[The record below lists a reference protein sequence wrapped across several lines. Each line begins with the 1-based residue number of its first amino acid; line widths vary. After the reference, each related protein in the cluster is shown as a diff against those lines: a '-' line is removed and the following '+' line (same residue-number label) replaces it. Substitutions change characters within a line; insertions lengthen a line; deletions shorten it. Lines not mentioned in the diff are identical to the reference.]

1 MDPPTAIRVLE
12 TYAKLTRDI
21 FELCHVDAAI
31 DLIRGGLA
39 PTDSKVVGIVSR
51 AQLRVGCGW
60 EELTARNTI
69 SSTTTVARPPPAT
82 ATAAATP
89 PSAKTANQA
98 TPVPLTVYCDGSC
111 LNNGRRGA
119 SAGYAVV
126 AMRGG
131 AVIHRFSEK
140 VPATD
145 PQTNQRAE
153 LLALRYA
160 IHYLAESGS
169 SGDIHTDSRYSIDCI
184 TKWATGW
191 KKAGWKKAD
200 KQPVLHLD
208 IIQPLY
214 ELWTGLSLL
223 SLLPSQSGLSPQ
235 HSIRIHHVAAH
246 TGRSDAHSVGNALV
260 DEMARDAATS
270 P

>member
-1 MDPPTAIRVLE
+1 MDPASESAIRVLE
-12 TYAKLTRDI
+12 TYSKLTRDI
-21 FELCHVDAAI
+21 IELCLVDAAA
-31 DLIRGGLA
+31 DSIRSGVS
-39 PTDSKVVGIVSR
+39 PTDPTVAPVFHR
-51 AQLRVGCGW
+51 ATLRVGCGW
-60 EELTARNTI
+60 EDLVARNTI
-69 SSTTTVARPPPAT
+69 SSTTVVSRVAPSVPTTLPP
-82 ATAAATP
+82 TP
-89 PSAKTANQA
+89 PS
-98 TPVPLTVYCDGSC
+98 LTVYCDGSC

-140 VPATD
+140 VPAGD

-160 IHYLAESGS
+160 IHYLADSGA

-184 TKWATGW
+184 TKWAAGW

-214 ELWTGLSLL
+214 DLWKE
-223 SLLPSQSGLSPQ
+223 LPSLHSQ

-260 DEMARDAATS
+260 DEMARAAATA
-270 P
+270 

>member
-1 MDPPTAIRVLE
+1 MNPSTALGVLE
-12 TYAKLTRDI
+12 AYSTRTRDI
-21 FELCHVDAAI
+21 FELCLI
-31 DLIRGGLA
+31 DGAKDSIRSGTSLS
-39 PTDSKVVGIVSR
+39 DSKITGVLAR
-51 AQLRVGCGW
+51 AQLRIGCGW
-60 EELTARNTI
+60 EDLRNTI
-69 SSTTTVARPPPAT
+69 STTTIVSKAPVHPIEATSPSGT
-82 ATAAATP
+82 ATKQETP
-89 PSAKTANQA
+89 TS
-98 TPVPLTVYCDGSC
+98 LTVYCDGSC

-208 IIQPLY
+208 IIRPLY

-223 SLLPSQSGLSPQ
+223 PLLPSQSGLSPQ

-260 DEMARDAATS
+260 DEMARGAATS

>member
-31 DLIRGGLA
+31 DSIRAGVV
-39 PTDSKVVGIVSR
+39 PTDPKVVGIVSR

-69 SSTTTVARPPPAT
+69 SSTTTVVRAAT
-82 ATAAATP
+82 AVAAVA
-89 PSAKTANQA
+89 AKAA
-98 TPVPLTVYCDGSC
+98 DPVSLTVYCDGSC

-119 SAGYAVV
+119 SAGYAVA

-131 AVIHRFSEK
+131 SVIHQFSEK
-140 VPATD
+140 VPTTD

-160 IHYLAESGS
+160 IQYLAESGS

-184 TKWATGW
+184 TKWAAGW

-214 ELWTGLSLL
+214 ELWSR
-223 SLLPSQSGLSPQ
+223 LPSQSP
-235 HSIRIHHVAAH
+235 IRIHHVAAH

-260 DEMARDAATS
+260 DELARIAAQ
-270 P
+270 